1 MITVKNLIKNFG
13 KNAVLK
19 SIDLTIDAG
28 KVTAIVGP
36 NGSGKTTLIKTIL
49 GLVRPTDGIIEVD
62 GKSIKDDYLYRNKI
76 GYMPQIARYPENL
89 TGNEIISLIKSIRNS
104 DEFSDSEI
112 LSSLKLEPEM
122 EKPFKNLSGGTK
134 QKISA
139 LIAFA
144 FNAKIIILDEPTA
157 GLDPISSS
165 YFKDLVLKQ
174 KEEKKTI
181 ILTSHLMNEVQELS
195 DEIVFLLEGEI
206 KFKGTIQSLLEDKK
220 ETKLERAIAELMKPL
235 ATFEVA
241 GGNRSLTSKVTQQEK
256 NKK

>member
-1 MITVKNLIKNFG
+1 MITVKNLVKNFG
-13 KNAVLK
+13 KNKVLK
-19 SIDLTIDAG
+19 NVNLTIDEG

-49 GLVRPTDGIIEVD
+49 GLVRPTSGIIEVD
-62 GKSIKDDYLYRNKI
+62 GAQIKDDYLYRNKI

-89 TGNEIISLIKSIRNS
+89 TGNEIISLIKSIRESNEYN
-104 DEFSDSEI
+104 DEEI
-112 LSSLKLEPEM
+112 LSSLKLITEM

-139 LIAFA
+139 VIAFA

-165 YFKDLVLKQ
+165 YFKDLVTKQ

-195 DEIVFLLEGEI
+195 DEIVFLLEGDI
-206 KFKGTIQSLLEDKK
+206 KFKGTVQSLLEDKK
-220 ETKLERAIAELMKPL
+220 ETKLERAIAELMSQNDPEKGVSHSGL
-235 ATFEVA
+235 S
-241 GGNRSLTSKVTQQEK
+241 GISGHSLSDS
-256 NKK
+256 

>member
-1 MITVKNLIKNFG
+1 LITIKNLVKNFG
-13 KNAVLK
+13 KNQVLRGV
-19 SIDLTIDAG
+19 DLTIEEG

-49 GLVRPTDGIIEVD
+49 GLVSTTGGIIEVD
-62 GKSIKDDYLYRNKI
+62 GTPVNSDYLYRNKI
-76 GYMPQIARYPENL
+76 GYMPQIARYPDNL
-89 TGNEIISLIKSIRNS
+89 TGNEIISLIRSIRESN
-104 DEFSDSEI
+104 EYSDSE
-112 LSSLKLEPEM
+112 LMAPLKLDKEM

-174 KEEKKTI
+174 KEQKKTI

-206 KFKGTIQSLLEDKK
+206 KFKGTIQFLLEDKK
-220 ETKLERAIAELMKPL
+220 ETKLERAIAELMSQSRNSSQP
-235 ATFEVA
+235 F
-241 GGNRSLTSKVTQQEK
+241 S
-256 NKK
+256 

>member
-1 MITVKNLIKNFG
+1 MITIKNLVKDFG
-13 KNAVLK
+13 KNRVLK
-19 SIDLTIDAG
+19 NIDLTINEG

-62 GKSIKDDYLYRNKI
+62 GKAIKDDYLYRNKI

-89 TGNEIISLIKSIRNS
+89 TGTEIISLIKSIRNS
-104 DEFSDSEI
+104 NEYSDDEL
-112 LSSLKLEPEM
+112 LSSLKLATEM

-134 QKISA
+134 ISA

-144 FNAKIIILDEPTA
+144 FSVKIIILDEPTA

-165 YFKDLVLKQ
+165 YFKDLVQKQ
-174 KEEKKTI
+174 KEQKKTI

-206 KFKGTIQSLLEDKK
+206 KFKGSVQSLLEDKK
-220 ETKLERAIAELMKPL
+220 ETKLERAIAELM
-235 ATFEVA
+235 
-241 GGNRSLTSKVTQQEK
+241 SQ

>member
-1 MITVKNLIKNFG
+1 LITVKNIAKDFG
-13 KNAVLK
+13 KNKVLK
-19 SIDLTIDAG
+19 GINLTIDEG

-49 GLVRPTDGIIEVD
+49 GLVRPTAGTIEVD
-62 GKSIKDDYLYRNKI
+62 GAKVKDDYLYKNKI

-89 TGNEIISLIKSIRNS
+89 TGSEIISLIKSIRESSFYS
-104 DEFSDSEI
+104 DEEMRESF
-112 LSSLKLEPEM
+112 KLDREM

-144 FNAKIIILDEPTA
+144 FNPKIIILDEPTA

-174 KEEKKTI
+174 KEKKKTI

-206 KFKGTIQSLLEDKK
+206 KFKGSIQSLLEDKK
-220 ETKLERAIAELMKPL
+220 ETKLERAIAELMSQSDSEKRVSHSGL
-235 ATFEVA
+235 S
-241 GGNRSLTSKVTQQEK
+241 GISDHSLSDS
-256 NKK
+256 